1 MSRATMSPSGPGG
14 DPTVRAIAD
23 ALETVVGASHLLS
36 ANDPAR
42 TTDWTGRWLGSA
54 AFVVVPANTEQVRGV
69 IAICAAAGLGV
80 VPQGGN
86 TGLVGGGVPDGDVVL
101 DLRRLDAIEVD
112 PVAGQVRAGAGATLA
127 AVQAAARA
135 AGLRYGVD
143 LASRDS
149 ATVGGSIATNA
160 AGLRAV
166 RLGDTRAQLIDVEA
180 VLSTGAVLTRT
191 GLTRDNSG
199 YDLPRWICGSEGTL
213 AVVTAA
219 RLRLLPEPAD
229 RATALL
235 AFADVAGAV
244 TAGAVLRREPVVEVL
259 ELMLAAGVALVC
271 AEHDLAAPFPIPHPV
286 LLLVEATAPA
296 DAAGLLGELVE
307 NLDGVVDAAVGVD
320 AADARRLW
328 AYREL
333 HTESVSRVG
342 VPHKLDVA
350 LPLPAV
356 AAFVEQVTA
365 ALAQRWPGSAAWMW
379 GHVGEGNL
387 HLNVT
392 GVDPADDGVDDLV
405 LRMVAEAGG
414 SISAE
419 HGIGRAKQRW
429 LPLVRSPEEIAVWRA
444 VKLAFDPTGTL
455 NPGVLLPN

>member
-1 MSRATMSPSGPGG
+1 MT
-14 DPTVRAIAD
+14 DLAD
-23 ALETVVGASHLLS
+23 ALAEAVGPLHVRTDDLS
-36 ANDPAR
+36 GYG
-42 TTDWTGRWLGSA
+42 TDWTGRWVGHARLAVAPGTA
-54 AFVVVPANTEQVRGV
+54 EEIGKILR
-69 IAICAAAGLGV
+69 ICVDAHIGI

-86 TGLVGGGVPDGDVVL
+86 TGLVGGAVPDGDVVL
-101 DLRRLDAIEVD
+101 DLRRLDTVEVD
-112 PVAGQVRAGAGATLA
+112 PVAGQVRAGAGATVA

-149 ATVGGSIATNA
+149 ATIGGTVATNA
-160 AGLRAV
+160 AGLRAL
-166 RLGDTRAQLIDVEA
+166 RLGDTRAQMIDVEA
-180 VLSTGAVLTRT
+180 VLSTGAVISRRT

-199 YDLPRWICGSEGTL
+199 YDLPRWVCGSEGTL

-235 AFADVAGAV
+235 AFPDLPAAVAA
-244 TAGAVLRREPVVEVL
+244 AASLRREPAIEVL
-259 ELMLAAGVALVC
+259 ELMLAAGIALVC
-271 AEHDLAAPFPIPHPV
+271 EQQALPAPFPVDHPV

-296 DAAGLLGELVE
+296 DAAGILGALVE
-307 NLDGVVDAAVGVD
+307 ALPGVADAAVGVD
-320 AADARRLW
+320 AADSRRLW

-350 LPLPAV
+350 LPLPAFASFVTEVQPAV
-356 AAFVEQVTA
+356 AQGWPEA
-365 ALAQRWPGSAAWMW
+365 AVWMW

-392 GVDPADDGVDDLV
+392 GVDPDDEDLDDVV

-429 LPLVRSPEEIAVWRA
+429 LPLVRSAEEIAVWRA
-444 VKLAFDPTGTL
+444 VKAAFDPTGTL
-455 NPGVLLPN
+455 NPGVLLPK

>member
-1 MSRATMSPSGPGG
+1 MRT
-14 DPTVRAIAD
+14 AD
-23 ALETVVGASHLLS
+23 LS
-36 ANDPAR
+36 AYC
-42 TTDWTGRWLGSA
+42 TDWTGRWVGLSP
-54 AFVVVPANTEQVRGV
+54 VVVAPANPLQVASILRICTEFGV
-69 IAICAAAGLGV
+69 GV

-86 TGLVGGGVPDGDVVL
+86 TGLVGGGVPYGEVVL
-101 DLRRLDAIEVD
+101 DLRRLDSVDVD
-112 PVAGQVRAGAGATLA
+112 PVAGQVRAGAGATVA

-149 ATVGGSIATNA
+149 ATIGGTIATNA

-180 VLSTGAVLTRT
+180 VLSTGTVLSRRS

-199 YDLPRWICGSEGTL
+199 YDLPRWLCGSEGTL

-219 RLRLLPEPAD
+219 RLRLLPDPAA

-244 TAGAVLRREPVVEVL
+244 TAAAALRRDAAVEVL
-259 ELMLAAGVALVC
+259 ELMLAPGVRLVC
-271 AEHDLAAPFPIPHPV
+271 EQHGLAAPFPTEHPV
-286 LLLVEATAPA
+286 LLLVEATAA
-296 DAAGLLGELVE
+296 ANAGARLGVLVEDLAGL
-307 NLDGVVDAAVGVD
+307 VDAAVGVD

-333 HTESVSRVG
+333 HTESVGRVG

-350 LPLPAV
+350 LPLPAF
-356 AAFVEQVTA
+356 AAFVDEVPTL
-365 ALAQRWPGSAAWMW
+365 LAHRWPAAAPWMW

-392 GVDPADDGVDDLV
+392 GVDPDDDDLDDAV

-429 LPLVRSPEEIAVWRA
+429 LPLVRGAEELAVWRA
-444 VKLAFDPTGTL
+444 VKHAFDPTGTL
-455 NPGVLLPN
+455 NPGVLLPI

>member
-1 MSRATMSPSGPGG
+1 MGLTPA
-14 DPTVRAIAD
+14 
-23 ALETVVGASHLLS
+23 VVA
-36 ANDPAR
+36 
-42 TTDWTGRWLGSA
+42 
-54 AFVVVPANTEQVRGV
+54 PANVAEVCEVLRICTEAGV
-69 IAICAAAGLGV
+69 GV

-86 TGLVGGGVPDGDVVL
+86 TGLVGGGVPYGEVVL
-101 DLRRLDAIEVD
+101 DLRRLDAVEVD
-112 PVAGQVRAGAGATLA
+112 PMSGQVRAGAGATVA

-135 AGLRYGVD
+135 VGLRYGVD

-149 ATVGGSIATNA
+149 ATIGGTVATNA
-160 AGLRAV
+160 AGLRAL

-180 VLSTGAVLTRT
+180 VLSNGTVLSRRG

-199 YDLPRWICGSEGTL
+199 YDLPRWLCGSEGTL

-219 RLRLLPEPAD
+219 RLRLLPDPAD

-235 AFADVAGAV
+235 AFADVAAAVQGA
-244 TAGAVLRREPVVEVL
+244 AALRQEPAVEVL

-271 AEHDLAAPFPIPHPV
+271 DQHGLPAPFRTAHPV
-286 LLLVEATAPA
+286 LLLVEATA
-296 DAAGLLGELVE
+296 AATAGSLLEGLVE
-307 NLDGVVDAAVGVD
+307 RLPGLADAAVGVD

-350 LPLPAV
+350 LPLPAL
-356 AAFVEQVTA
+356 AAFVTDVQTL
-365 ALAQRWPGSAAWMW
+365 LAQRWPLAVPWMW

-392 GVDPADDGVDDLV
+392 GVDPEDDALDDAV
-405 LRMVAEAGG
+405 LRMVAEVGG

-429 LPLVRSPEEIAVWRA
+429 LPLVRSAEEIALWRA
-444 VKLAFDPTGTL
+444 VKHAFDPTGTL
-455 NPGVLLPN
+455 NPGVLLPI

>member
-1 MSRATMSPSGPGG
+1 MTDLAS
-14 DPTVRAIAD
+14 
-23 ALETVVGASHLLS
+23 ALISVVGQSHVRTEDLS
-36 ANDPAR
+36 AHG
-42 TTDWTGRWLGSA
+42 TDWTGRWVGLTP
-54 AFVVVPANTEQVRGV
+54 VVVAPANTTEIRDVLRICTDFGV
-69 IAICAAAGLGV
+69 GV
-80 VPQGGN
+80 VSQGGN
-86 TGLVGGGVPDGDVVL
+86 TGLVGGGVPYGEVVL
-101 DLRRLDAIEVD
+101 DLRRLDSIEID
-112 PVAGQVRAGAGATLA
+112 PVAGQVRAGAGATVA
-127 AVQAAARA
+127 AVQATARA

-149 ATVGGSIATNA
+149 ATIGGTVATNA
-160 AGLRAV
+160 AGLRAM

-180 VLSTGAVLTRT
+180 VLSTGAVLARRS

-199 YDLPRWICGSEGTL
+199 YDLPRWLCGSEGTL

-219 RLRLLPEPAD
+219 QLRLLPDPAD

-244 TAGAVLRREPVVEVL
+244 GAAAALRRDAAVEVL
-259 ELMLAAGVALVC
+259 ELMLAAGVRLVC
-271 AEHDLAAPFPIPHPV
+271 DQHGLPAPFPTDYPV
-286 LLLVEATAPA
+286 LLLVEATAHA
-296 DAAGLLGELVE
+296 DAGSRLGSLVE
-307 NLDGVVDAAVGVD
+307 DLPGVACAAVGVD

-333 HTESVSRVG
+333 HTESVGRVG

-350 LPLPAV
+350 LPLPAF
-356 AAFVEQVTA
+356 AAFVEEVPA
-365 ALAQRWPGSAAWMW
+365 VLAPRWPDAVPWMW

-392 GVDPADDGVDDLV
+392 GVDPDDEELDDAV
-405 LRMVAEAGG
+405 LRLVAEAGG

-429 LPLVRSPEEIAVWRA
+429 LPLVRSAEELAVWRE
-444 VKLAFDPTGTL
+444 VKRAFDPTNTL
-455 NPGVLLPN
+455 NPGVLLPK

>member
-1 MSRATMSPSGPGG
+1 MPSVDGL
-14 DPTVRAIAD
+14 AD
-23 ALETVVGASHLLS
+23 ALKAAVGPSHVHEGYLS
-36 ANDPAR
+36 SHV
-42 TTDWTGRWLGSA
+42 TDWTGRWTGSA
-54 AFVVVPANTEQVRGV
+54 PFVVAPHNVAEIREVLH
-69 IAICAAAGLGV
+69 ICVDADVSV

-86 TGLVGGGVPDGDVVL
+86 TGLVGGGVPEGAVVL
-101 DLRRLDAIEVD
+101 DLRRLNSVEVD
-112 PVAGQVRAGAGATLA
+112 EVAGSVVAGAGATVG

-143 LASRDS
+143 LASRDT
-149 ATVGGSIATNA
+149 ATIGGTIATNA

-180 VLSTGAVLTRT
+180 VLTTGAVLSRRG

-219 RLRLLPEPAD
+219 RLRLLPDPAD

-235 AFADVAGAV
+235 GFADLSAAVAA
-244 TAGAVLRREPVVEVL
+244 AAILRREPAVEVL
-259 ELMLAAGVALVC
+259 ELMFASGVELVC
-271 AEHDLAAPFPIPHPV
+271 EQHGMSPPFASQPPV
-286 LLLVEATAPA
+286 LLLVEVTAAVDAGGLLGDLVERVPGVA
-296 DAAGLLGELVE
+296 DAA
-307 NLDGVVDAAVGVD
+307 AGVD

-333 HTESVSRVG
+333 HTESVGRVG
-342 VPHKLDVA
+342 IPHKLDVA
-350 LPLPAV
+350 LPLPV
-356 AAFVEQVTA
+356 LTRFVEDVTA
-365 ALAQRWPGSAAWMW
+365 ELARSRPDARAWIF

-387 HLNVT
+387 HLNIT
-392 GVDPADDGVDDLV
+392 GLDPADEEADDAV
-405 LRMVAEAGG
+405 LRLVAAAGG

-429 LPLVRSPEEIAVWRA
+429 LPLVRSAEEIALWRA
-444 VKLAFDPTGTL
+444 VKAAFDPTGTL

>member
-1 MSRATMSPSGPGG
+1 
-14 DPTVRAIAD
+14 V
-23 ALETVVGASHLLS
+23 
-36 ANDPAR
+36 
-42 TTDWTGRWLGSA
+42 
-54 AFVVVPANTEQVRGV
+54 
-69 IAICAAAGLGV
+69 GV

-86 TGLVGGGVPDGDVVL
+86 TGLVGGAVPDGDVVL
-101 DLRRLDAIEVD
+101 DLRRLNRVEVD
-112 PVAGQVRAGAGATLA
+112 PAAGQVLAGAGATLA

-135 AGLRYGVD
+135 GGLRYGVD

-166 RLGDTRAQLIDVEA
+166 RLGDTRAQLVDVEA
-180 VLSTGAVLTRT
+180 VLSTGTVLSRRH

-199 YDLPRWICGSEGTL
+199 YDLPRWVCGSEGTL

-219 RLRLLPEPAD
+219 RLRLLPEPAG

-235 AFADVAGAV
+235 AFADVAAAM
-244 TAGAVLRREPVVEVL
+244 TAAAVLRREPAVEVL

-271 AEHDLAAPFPIPHPV
+271 AEHNLAAPFPAAHPV
-286 LLLVEATAPA
+286 LLLVEATAA
-296 DAAGLLGELVE
+296 EDAGTMLGELVE
-307 NLDGVVDAAVGVD
+307 SLAGVLDAAVGVD

-333 HTESVSRVG
+333 HTESVGRVG

-350 LPLPAV
+350 LPLPAL
-356 AAFVEQVTA
+356 AEFVEQVSA
-365 ALAQRWPGSAAWMW
+365 VLAERWPRSAPWMW

-392 GVDPADDGVDDLV
+392 GVDPGDSGLDDVV

-429 LPLVRSPEEIAVWRA
+429 LPLVRSPEELAVWRA
-444 VKLAFDPTGTL
+444 VKSAFDPTGTL
-455 NPGVLLPN
+455 NPGVLLPK